1 MTCED
6 EDALVATVDLACF
19 FDLSHEPM
27 CVLAPDGRIRAAN
40 DGWERRLGWRPAD
53 LRGKALGELVHPGQA
68 RALRGA
74 ARSLLREGGVQ
85 GCPICC
91 RSADGGWRVLDWSAR
106 LSPGDGLIYVTGREL
121 EGGGDNVATD
131 ADKVTCCGSTLDPA
145 RLQRACNAAGSAQ
158 PIPCCDET
166 GRWTDFSD
174 IVEHAPDGIW
184 VLNPQGLIGYAN
196 PRMAEILGVNATEM
210 IGRPID
216 DFLDEGAQALLRVL
230 LARQARSVDLCL
242 LRADGRPVW
251 ACVSARQRHD
261 EQGELLSTVLAV
273 TDITERK
280 RQEQELQRTRARLQA
295 TFDALPDTVLEL
307 DAEGRFT
314 GVHSGRGIRFVPLPE
329 VFLGRTLE
337 EVLPPDIA
345 ALARRAMREAGE
357 KGAVSGLKYRMA
369 IGNRIAWFELSA
381 ARRPTGRQGEAPGF
395 VFVIRDITDP
405 RQAQQTLR
413 YREALYDA
421 LFELSPIG
429 IALNDLETG
438 AFLDCNPALLAPTGY
453 TREEFLKLSYW
464 DVTPEEYAEHE
475 ARAASDLREVGR
487 YGPFEKEYI
496 RKDGT
501 RYPVR
506 LTSVRVEDGEGRQLI
521 WSLIEDISER
531 RRREDAARRATAS
544 LEATLAAMPD
554 LLLELD
560 REGRFTGY
568 HAAVHT
574 FFPHIAEPLI
584 GHMPEELFP
593 PEGAAIAR
601 EVMREVNVEGQ
612 SDGHRFYIDMADGQ
626 RHWFQISAAAR
637 RGTADEAGYVMVVR
651 DITEALTQ
659 MRKVERLSDVAR
671 LTDNLVVFT
680 DCEGRIE
687 WANPA
692 FEARTG
698 WRLDEVRGKKPGSF
712 LQFEGTDQATVA
724 RIRAAVRARERVEA
738 KLLNRSRTGQE
749 YWLKLEIQPRYDSKG
764 RHIGFI
770 SVETDI
776 TEILAAQEAATAAEA
791 RAQAARA
798 QLVAAV
804 DALNDGFVYF
814 DADDRL
820 VLANRRFREIYAAAA
835 PAIVEGAR
843 FADIL
848 RYGLEHGQ
856 FAEAT
861 GREEQW
867 MRERLAAHRAAMPQT
882 QRLADGTMLQIV
894 ERPTAEGGRV
904 GLRIDVT
911 ELYAERERA
920 EAANRAKSEFL
931 ANMSHEIR
939 TPLNGVLGMADLL
952 AETPLQE
959 DQRAMLNTIRQSGW
973 SLLALINDILDLAR
987 VEAGKMALESRPFDL
1002 GALMKRL
1009 MALHGANAQSKGITI
1024 ELRHEPDT
1032 GAALYRIGD
1041 ETRIM
1046 QIVHNLLGNAIKFTE
1061 KGGVSVLI
1069 RAEDPA
1075 QLVISLRDSGIGM
1088 NSEQLARIFEPFE
1101 QAETG
1106 IVRRYGGTGLGMS
1119 IVRRLVALMN
1129 GTIKVDSSPGVGTE
1143 VVLRLAVPVAPP
1155 EAAALVQ
1162 AGGEAD
1168 AEAAV
1173 ETAMASDEADAALPG
1188 SASSSPVSPE
1198 AASAPDLRGLRVLV
1212 AEDSAVNA
1220 RIMERMLGK
1229 LGIAPCF
1236 AGNGAEAV
1244 ELWRQREFDIVL
1256 LDIAMP
1262 VMDGIEALQ
1271 VMQREAA
1278 QSGRPAPLAV
1288 GATANVMTD
1297 QVESYKRTG
1306 FVDTLPKPF
1315 RLTQLRKVLER
1326 VLADRAGMSG

>member
-1 MTCED
+1 MVEEPGTSVD
-6 EDALVATVDLACF
+6 TLDLAGV
-19 FDLSHEPM
+19 FDLAPEPM
-27 CVLAPDGRIRAAN
+27 CIVAPDGRIRAAN
-40 DGWERRLGWRPAD
+40 PACERRLGWRAAD
-53 LRGKALGELVHPGQA
+53 LRGRALRELVHPGQA
-68 RALRGA
+68 GALRVA
-74 ARSLLREGGVQ
+74 ARSLLREGGVH
-85 GCPICC
+85 GRSICC
-91 RSADGGWRVLDWSAR
+91 RTADGGWRVLNWSAR
-106 LSPGDGLIYVTGREL
+106 RGGRDGLIYVSGFDS
-121 EGGGDNVATD
+121 GAQGAAGQIQ
-131 ADKVTCCGSTLDPA
+131 CCGQTLDA
-145 RLQRACNAAGSAQ
+145 AELQHVCNAGSAGQ
-158 PIPCCDET
+158 GIPCCDET
-166 GRWTDFSD
+166 GRWTGFSD

-184 VLNPQGLIGYAN
+184 VLNAEGRTGYAN
-196 PRMAEILGVNATEM
+196 PRMAEILGLNAAEM
-210 IGRPID
+210 IGRPCE
-216 DFLDEGAQALLRVL
+216 DFLDEGAQALLRL
-230 LARQARSVDLCL
+230 LLSRRARTVDLRL
-242 LRADGRPVW
+242 LRADGRWVW
-251 ACVSARQRHD
+251 VCASARRRHD

-314 GVHSGRGIRFVPLPE
+314 GVHSGRGIRFMPLPE

-345 ALARRAMREAGE
+345 TLARRAMEEAGE

-381 ARRPTGRQGEAPGF
+381 ARRPTGLQGDAPGF

-405 RQAQQTLR
+405 RQAQQILR

-453 TREEFLKLSYW
+453 TRDEFLKLSYW
-464 DVTPEEYAEHE
+464 DVTPEEYAEQE
-475 ARAASDLREVGR
+475 ARAASDLHEIGR

-506 LTSVRVEDGEGRQLI
+506 LTGVRVEDGEGRQLI

-554 LLLELD
+554 LVLELD
-560 REGRFTGY
+560 RQGRFTGY
-568 HAAVHT
+568 HAAGHT
-574 FFPHIAEPLI
+574 VFPHIAEPLI
-584 GHMPEELFP
+584 GHLPEDLFP
-593 PEGAAIAR
+593 PEGATIAR
-601 EVMREVNVEGQ
+601 EVMREVDVEGQ

-637 RGTADEAGYVMVVR
+637 RGTEDEAGYVMVVR
-651 DITEALTQ
+651 DITEALAQ

-680 DCEGRIE
+680 DCDGRIE

-698 WRLDEVRGKKPGSF
+698 WRLDEVRGKKPGNF

-724 RIRAAVRARERVEA
+724 RIRKAVRARQRVEA

-776 TEILAAQEAATAAEA
+776 TEILAAQEAAKVAEA

-820 VLANRRFREIYAAAA
+820 VLANRRFREIYAEAA
-835 PAIVEGAR
+835 PAIVEGAH
-843 FADIL
+843 FEDIL
-848 RYGLEHGQ
+848 RHGLTRGQ
-856 FAEAT
+856 FADAR
-861 GREEQW
+861 GREEAW
-867 MRERLAAHRAAMPQT
+867 LRARIAAHCAAEPQQ
-882 QRLADGTMLQIV
+882 QRLADGTVLQIV
-894 ERPTAEGGRV
+894 ERATAEGGRV

-952 AETPLQE
+952 AETPLHE
-959 DQRAMLNTIRQSGW
+959 EQRAMLNTIRESGW

-987 VEAGKMALESRPFDL
+987 VEAGKMALEARPFDL

-1009 MALHGANAQSKGITI
+1009 TALHGANAQSKGIALD
-1024 ELRHEPDT
+1024 LRIDPESG
-1032 GAALYRIGD
+1032 GALHRIGD

-1046 QIVHNLLGNAIKFTE
+1046 QVVHNLLGNAVKFTE
-1061 KGGVSVLI
+1061 KGGVRVLI

-1129 GTIKVDSSPGVGTE
+1129 GTIEVDSSPGVGTE

-1162 AGGEAD
+1162 AGGEAG

-1173 ETAMASDEADAALPG
+1173 ETAMASEEADAALPE
-1188 SASSSPVSPE
+1188 STFSEPAPPE
-1198 AASAPDLRGLRVLV
+1198 AQAAPDLRGLRVLV

-1229 LGIAPCF
+1229 LGITARF

-1244 ELWRQREFDIVL
+1244 ELWRAEEFDIVL
-1256 LDIAMP
+1256 LDISMP

-1271 VMQREAA
+1271 IMQREAV

-1297 QVESYKRTG
+1297 QIESYRRAG

-1315 RLTQLRKVLER
+1315 RLMQLRKVLER
-1326 VLADRAGMSG
+1326 VLTRASGEAGETGGNG